1 MKIITSLASPFPVMI
16 VEKHTDQ
23 EIYWIVTNLT
33 STRRINEIEINDS
46 SSKSRHALV
55 AQSIN
60 GTSQSRNSLT
70 HWALI
75 CTSYEELVNLII
87 CSFCININSNRYIY
101 DRHFKVHFRWIYWS
115 PTKLS
120 TVLHLYHF
128 WLIFLRVHV
137 YLFSFFVFVLFL
149 CICICSLS
157 LYLYLLS
164 FWPFGQRHW
173 QWL

>member
-1 MKIITSLASPFPVMI
+1 MKLITSLASPFLVI
-16 VEKHTDQ
+16 FVEKHSNQD
-23 EIYWIVTNLT
+23 IHLMNINIDC
-33 STRRINEIEINDS
+33 TRRLNEIEINDS

-128 WLIFLRVHV
+128 WLICLRVHL
-137 YLFSFFVFVLFL
+137 YLFSFFVFVFAFFL
-149 CICICSLS
+149 TVWSTALAMAIDRRVNI
-157 LYLYLLS
+157 
-164 FWPFGQRHW
+164 
-173 QWL
+173 